1 MPITRRVFLRN
12 GALAAIGTAAFPS
25 FLTRAAYGAADP
37 GTRTKR
43 LVVIFQRGAADGLNI
58 VVPHAEP
65 AYYAMRPT
73 INIPQQSVL
82 DLDGFFGLH
91 PSMASFKPLWDQKH
105 LAIVHAS
112 GSPDPTRSHFDAQD
126 FMESG
131 TPGLKTTDD
140 GWLNRALGE
149 LPMSA
154 GKNGCPANPTTL
166 SSNSTTLSSR
176 ASAQPGSPD
185 SPGLAGWGGKER
197 SDQAR
202 VEGPCASENIS
213 GVPGGP
219 GVGPL
224 GSVSAFRAIALG
236 PSLPR
241 ILTGREPAVAINN
254 LNDFS
259 VGGNNPKIQP
269 ISNTFEAM
277 YSSSVDTVLH
287 GTGRETFDEV
297 KMLKTADP
305 SKYTPAAGAN
315 YPKGRFGDSLRQ
327 LAQLIKANVGVQVAF
342 ADIGGWDH
350 HVNEGSTQGQ
360 IANVTGDFSQSIAAF
375 WTDLGDLGE
384 DTVVV
389 TMSEFGR
396 TARENGNRG
405 TDHGHANVMFVLGGP
420 VQGGRVYGRWPGLDQ
435 SQLYEGRDLAITTD
449 FRTVLSE
456 VVSRYLGN
464 KDLKGVFPGFE
475 TPSQFLNFLG

>member
-1 MPITRRVFLRN
+1 MSITRRIFLRN
-12 GALAAIGTAAFPS
+12 GALAVVGTTALPG
-25 FLTRAAYGAADP
+25 FLTRAAFGAADP
-37 GTRTKR
+37 GTRNKR

-73 INIPQQSVL
+73 INIPKKSVL

-91 PSMASFKPLWDQKH
+91 PSMASFQPLFQQKH
-105 LAIVHAS
+105 LAIVHAT

-131 TPGLKTTDD
+131 TPGIKVTDD
-140 GWLNRALGE
+140 GWLNRALRD
-149 LPMSA
+149 PA
-154 GKNGCPANPTTL
+154 GIPTK
-166 SSNSTTLSSR
+166 
-176 ASAQPGSPD
+176 D
-185 SPGLAGWGGKER
+185 K
-197 SDQAR
+197 
-202 VEGPCASENIS
+202 
-213 GVPGGP
+213 
-219 GVGPL
+219 
-224 GSVSAFRAIALG
+224 SAFRAIALG

-241 ILTGREPAVAINN
+241 ILSGKEPAVAVNN

-259 VGGNNPKIQP
+259 VGGKNPNAAP

-277 YSSSVDTVLH
+277 YDHSVDAVLH
-287 GTGRETFDEV
+287 GTGEETFDAV
-297 KMLKTADP
+297 KMLKAADP
-305 SKYTPAAGAN
+305 AKYAPSPNAN
-315 YPKGRFGDSLRQ
+315 YPKGRFGDSLKQ
-327 LAQLIKANVGVQVAF
+327 LAQMIKANLGVQVAF

-360 IANVTGDFSQSIAAF
+360 IANVLGDFSQSIAAF

-420 VQGGRVYGRWPGLDQ
+420 VKGGKVYGRWPVLDQ
-435 SQLYEGRDLAITTD
+435 SQLYEGRDLALTTD
-449 FRTVLSE
+449 FRQVIGE
-456 VVSRYLGN
+456 AVARHMGN
-464 KDLKGVFPGFE
+464 TNLNAVFPGFE
-475 TPSQFLNFLG
+475 NQPGKFLKILG